1 MTTLEK
7 SQKAQDYYDLYKSKN
22 LFSGFEKLVA
32 TDGITEMFVN
42 SDYEPENSE
51 IVVFKL
57 DTRHMQTG
65 CQLYK
70 PRCQKN
76 DGSKSV

>member
-7 SQKAQDYYDLYKSKN
+7 SQRAQNYYDLYKSKS
-22 LFSGFEKLVA
+22 LYSGFEKLVA

-42 SDYEPENSE
+42 SNYEPETPE
-51 IVVFKL
+51 TMVYKL
-57 DTRHMQTG
+57 DTRHGQTG

-70 PRCQKN
+70 TG
-76 DGSKSV
+76 GSKLLIT